1 MEQLDAKIEG
11 ILFAM
16 GEPVERSALAM
27 ALEITEKEVEV
38 RMEALMETYRKENR
52 GIQIIRL
59 ENSYQMC
66 TSVSPAMTRSS
77 GLQHDQESR
86 C

>member
-52 GIQIIRL
+52 ESRL
-59 ENSYQMC
+59 FGWRIPTRC
-66 TSVSPAMTRSS
+66 VPVSPAMTRSS

>member
-27 ALEITEKEVEV
+27 ALEITVK
-38 RMEALMETYRKENR
+38 
-52 GIQIIRL
+52 
-59 ENSYQMC
+59 
-66 TSVSPAMTRSS
+66 RSRFVWR
-77 GLQHDQESR
+77 H
-86 C
+86 

>member
-38 RMEALMETYRKENR
+38 RLTGRKTGES
-52 GIQIIRL
+52 RL
-59 ENSYQMC
+59 FGWRIPTRC
-66 TSVSPAMTRSS
+66 VPVSPAMTHSS
-77 GLQHDQESR
+77 GLLHDQESR
-86 C
+86 CSRMS